1 MSQADLYFDEINLL
15 RYLQKEDCEECGFP
29 SCREFITSLLS
40 REKTPSDCSF
50 LHSNMAYAFEAVR
63 KIRDTWPKVPLL
75 MHPRPGYTGLV
86 ELNDPGPESVVLVT
100 GNNEYTE
107 EVVLA
112 VLGTTICPFFVVFA
126 DTDGNTVDMAMILKT
141 LSAERIARS
150 FTSNAVRE
158 KSSMSHVI
166 IPGLAADLKDE
177 IEKITGIR
185 VRVGP
190 KCAAELPLFLSGI
203 WIPPGEGGER

>member
-1 MSQADLYFDEINLL
+1 MS
-15 RYLQKEDCEECGFP
+15 GG
-29 SCREFITSLLS
+29 
-40 REKTPSDCSF
+40 KTPQDCSF
-50 LHSNMAYAFEAVR
+50 LQSNTAYALEAVL
-63 KIRDTWPKVPLL
+63 KIRDAWPKVPLL
-75 MHPRPGYTGLV
+75 VHPRPGYAGLV
-86 ELNDPGPESVVLVT
+86 ALNDPGPESVVLVS

-126 DTDGNTVDMAMILKT
+126 DTDGNTVDMAMIYKT
-141 LSAERIARS
+141 FTAERIAGA
-150 FTSNAVRE
+150 FTSNALRE

-177 IEKITGIR
+177 IQEHTGSS

-190 KCAAELPLFLSGI
+190 KCVAELPLFLSSI
-203 WIPPGEGGER
+203 WIPPLRDC